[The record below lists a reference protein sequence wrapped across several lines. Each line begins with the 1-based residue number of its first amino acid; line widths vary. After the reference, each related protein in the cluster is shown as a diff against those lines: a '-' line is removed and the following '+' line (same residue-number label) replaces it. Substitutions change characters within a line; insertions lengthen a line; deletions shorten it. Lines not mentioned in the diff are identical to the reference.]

1 MKSPLV
7 TCRKSSMSLNGDNS
21 QPSNPLPVVPVDPL
35 KQYEKVVD
43 KQYGLIQQLNEHN
56 ERRKEDEKDKEVQ

>member
-1 MKSPLV
+1 
-7 TCRKSSMSLNGDNS
+7 MSLNGDNS